1 MRLHILV
8 EGQTEE
14 GFVKTILAPH
24 LAHVH
29 VWAVP
34 IIVMTSKAPGGKRQK
49 GGGDWLKWKR
59 HLDILLGE
67 NPGEGVRVTTLFD
80 LYGLPGNFPGLGEAR
95 KQTNTV
101 ARVGA
106 LEHAMAAAVEDRR
119 FIPYIQRHEMEAL
132 VLVNLDSL
140 AALVEPDDGVDAL
153 RADIGDMAPEDVNCG
168 DETAPSKRLIRFVPG
183 YQKVLHGPAVMEATG
198 LPKLRAACPR
208 FNGWV
213 SMLEALGAP

>member
-14 GFVKTILAPH
+14 AFVKTVLAPH
-24 LAHVH
+24 LAHFH

-34 IIVMTSKAPGGKRQK
+34 IIVMTSKAPSGKRQK

-59 HLDILLGE
+59 HLEILLGDD
-67 NPGEGVRVTTLFD
+67 PGDGVSVTTLFD
-80 LYGLPGNFPGLGEAR
+80 LYGLPGNFPDLDEAR
-95 KQTNTV
+95 RLTNTV
-101 ARVGA
+101 ARVEA

-132 VLVNLDSL
+132 VLVNLDGL

-153 RADIGDMAPEDVNCG
+153 RADIGDTAPEDVNCG

-183 YQKVLHGPAVMEATG
+183 YQKTIHGPLVIEATG
-198 LPKLRAACPR
+198 LARLRAACPR
-208 FNGWV
+208 FHGWV
-213 SMLEALGAP
+213 FKLEALGAP